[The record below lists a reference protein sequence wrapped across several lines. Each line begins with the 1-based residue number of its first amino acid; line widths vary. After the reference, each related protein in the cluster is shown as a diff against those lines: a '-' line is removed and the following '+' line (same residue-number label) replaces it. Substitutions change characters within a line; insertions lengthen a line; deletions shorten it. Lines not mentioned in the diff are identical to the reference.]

1 MKGQSAF
8 SRFLSALN
16 GKRVLIV
23 THSSADIDAISSV
36 GMLYFCLKEFC
47 SPTVVVPERINSYAK
62 CLAENLRI
70 PYSHDESTE
79 FFDAMILTEFN
90 SYDMLGSFAGKAR
103 EFKGPKMLIDHH
115 TGSADKIASKEF
127 TVINPESV
135 SNTELLYD
143 LISEAAIPITRQI
156 ALLACAGI
164 ITDSAGF
171 TVASPHSFE
180 VMAECSRISKKSVQ
194 EIIPLFEIPGN
205 SSEKVAK
212 LKAAKRVN
220 IYSIAEFVCATTSV
234 GAFEASSASMLV
246 RIGADVA
253 FACDFE
259 KGNAKVSGRASND
272 FLKKT
277 GLSLSEI
284 MDSLSKS
291 FEGRGG
297 GHKGAA
303 AFNGKAKGAEEVL
316 SKCVE
321 LTLAGIRK
329 KFPSAQMKNHS

>member
-1 MKGQSAF
+1 MKEQSAF
-8 SRFLSALN
+8 SRFLSALK

-23 THSSADIDAISSV
+23 THSSADIDAISSA
-36 GMLYFCLKEFC
+36 GMLYFSLKESC
-47 SPTVVVPERINSYAK
+47 SAAIMVPERINSYAK
-62 CLAENLRI
+62 ALAENLRV
-70 PYSHDESTE
+70 PYSHNEDPQ
-79 FFDAMILTEFN
+79 FYDALIFAEFN
-90 SYDMLGSFAGKAR
+90 SYDMLGSFAEKCRAF
-103 EFKGPKMLIDHH
+103 EGPKMLIDHH
-115 TGSADKIASKEF
+115 SGSVDKIASKEF
-127 TVINPESV
+127 TIINSESV
-135 SNTELLYD
+135 SNTELIYD
-143 LISEAAIPITRQI
+143 LMAKSGMKITPRIAI
-156 ALLACAGI
+156 LACAGL

-194 EIIPLFEIPGN
+194 EILSLFEVSGN

-212 LKAAKRVN
+212 LKAAKRVS
-220 IYSIAEFVCATTSV
+220 IYSIAKFVCATTSV

-259 KGNAKVSGRASND
+259 KGNAKASGRASND

-303 AFNGKAKGAEEVL
+303 AFNGKAKSADEVL